1 MKVQSFNQK
10 EPSSKKQAK
19 AVFFLDRL
27 KSLEQAE
34 LPCDDY
40 QSAIDLANILSRI
53 DRERI
58 CQSIHIYGH
67 FVRIYRNEK
76 GSFAFA
82 PVIIDQIKRRIE
94 VQDEYDRP

>member
-1 MKVQSFNQK
+1 MKLQSYNK
-10 EPSSKKQAK
+10 TEPSAKKGAK
-19 AVFFLDRL
+19 ALFFLDRL

-34 LPCDDY
+34 LPCVDY

-58 CQSIHIYGH
+58 CQSIHIYSH
-67 FVRIYRNEK
+67 FVRIFRNEK

-82 PVIIDQIKRRIE
+82 PVIIDQVKRRIE
-94 VQDEYDRP
+94 VQDEFDRP